1 MQGGYAAVRG
11 AQAARAGGKTPVF
24 GMAQCNG
31 NVIAV
36 IVPDVRAKTLV
47 PIVKE
52 KVLSNSTVYSDE
64 LPSYNSLQRLG
75 YNHKRIHHDSKVYV
89 MGDVHTNT
97 IEGFWSLV
105 KRGLDGVHHA
115 VSAKYLQDYINSYSF
130 RWNHRDDETPMFLQ
144 ILSRLVPALR
154 A

>member
-1 MQGGYAAVRG
+1 
-11 AQAARAGGKTPVF
+11 
-24 GMAQCNG
+24 MAQRNG

-52 KVLSNSTVYSDE
+52 KVLPSSIVYTDE
-64 LPSYNSLQRLG
+64 FPSYDSLHKLG
-75 YNHKRIHHDSKVYV
+75 YKHKRVHHGSKVYV
-89 MGDVHTNT
+89 LGDAHTNT

-105 KRGLDGVHHA
+105 KRGIDGVHHA

-130 RWNHRDDETPMFLQ
+130 RWNHRDDEQPMFLQ
-144 ILSRLVPALR
+144 ILSRLVPALK